1 VKKLRRYH
9 EKFWEIRAA
18 NYDKLFWVRDNSYIE
33 ELIRLAEFD
42 KGDIVLDVGSGT
54 GAVAK
59 AIQPY
64 VNHTV
69 AIDISDAMLSKGQW
83 EGISVVKW
91 DISDLLFVNNLFNKI
106 IARMVFHHIF
116 DELDRVLVRCYDL
129 LKKSGKIIVAE
140 GVPPTDEEEV
150 VDWYTE
156 MFKLKEERRT
166 FRSNEMALYLKKNG
180 FKDIFQT
187 RHIMKNFSVKNWL
200 ENSGI
205 DRKRQQ
211 KIMEMHINANEK
223 IKDVYKMRIINNDCI
238 IETKNIITV
247 GRRN

>member
-1 VKKLRRYH
+1 
-9 EKFWEIRAA
+9 
-18 NYDKLFWVRDNSYIE
+18 VRDYTYLE

-42 KGDIVLDVGSGT
+42 KSDIVLDVGSGT

-64 VNHTV
+64 VKHTV
-69 AIDISDAMLSKGQW
+69 AVDISDAMLSKGQW

-91 DISDLLFVNNLFNKI
+91 DISDLLFINNLFNKI

-129 LKKSGKIIVAE
+129 LKKGGKIIVAE
-140 GVPPTDEEEV
+140 GVPPTDEQEV
-150 VDWYTE
+150 VDWYTD

-166 FRSNEMALYLKKNG
+166 FRSNEMAMYLKKNG
-180 FKDIFQT
+180 FDDVFNT
-187 RHIMKNFSVKNWL
+187 VHIMKNFSVKNWL

-205 DRKRQQ
+205 DRDRQN
-211 KIMEMHINANEK
+211 KIMEMHINASGK
-223 IKDVYKMRIINNDCI
+223 IKDVYKMRIIDDDCI
-238 IETKNIITV
+238 IETRNIITV
-247 GRRN
+247 GRRT